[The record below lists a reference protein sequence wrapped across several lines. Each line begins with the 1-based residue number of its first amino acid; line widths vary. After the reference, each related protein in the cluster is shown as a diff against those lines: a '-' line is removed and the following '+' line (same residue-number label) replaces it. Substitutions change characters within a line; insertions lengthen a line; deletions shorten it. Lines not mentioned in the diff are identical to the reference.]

1 MAPMSASSSPLPDDL
16 QQALA
21 LFRAQF
27 AEQLPARL
35 SEVGDRLVAW
45 QADPS
50 DNDRLRELHR
60 VVHRLAGSAGTFGMP
75 AFGEACRAIEL
86 QLEELQARSDR
97 SPADVAH
104 IAVAIAGLEAVAA
117 RG

>member
-1 MAPMSASSSPLPDDL
+1 MSASSSPLPPDL
-16 QQALA
+16 QQALD

-35 SEVGDRLVAW
+35 AELHERLAAW
-45 QADPS
+45 QAEPAS
-50 DNDRLRELHR
+50 DERLRDLHR
-60 VVHRLAGSAGTFGMP
+60 VLHRLAGSAGTFGMP

-86 QLEELQARSDR
+86 ALDDLQLQAAR
-97 SPADVAH
+97 SPADVAR
-104 IAVAIAGLEAVAA
+104 VAAQVAALEALA

>member
-1 MAPMSASSSPLPDDL
+1 MSPSPALPADF
-16 QQALA
+16 QQALD

-27 AEQLPARL
+27 AEQLPSRMA
-35 SEVGDRLVAW
+35 EVQDKLRAW
-45 QADPS
+45 RAEPAS
-50 DNDRLRELHR
+50 DERLRSLHR

-86 QLEELQARSDR
+86 DLEELLACATRERADIDR
-97 SPADVAH
+97 LTQ
-104 IAVAIAGLEAVAA
+104 AIAQLEQV

>member
-1 MAPMSASSSPLPDDL
+1 MNASSAPPPGPADI
-16 QQALA
+16 QQALD

-35 SEVGDRLVAW
+35 AEARTQLAAW
-45 QADPS
+45 QADPAA
-50 DNDRLRELHR
+50 DEPLRGLHR
-60 VVHRLAGSAGTFGMP
+60 VLHRLAGSAGTFGMP

-86 QLEELQARSDR
+86 HLDELVARPGR
-97 SPADVAH
+97 TAADVA
-104 IAVAIAGLEAVAA
+104 AVAGQLDALEGTVA